1 MATID
6 QCLGRL
12 RAAVEKAEGVLL
24 ITADHGNV
32 EMMRDPE
39 TGEPHTAHTTFDVP
53 IIVVNGPRNLKLVSG
68 RLADVAP
75 TLLDLMGLTKPR
87 EMAGHSL
94 VERANSSVEQVG

>member
-1 MATID
+1 VTTID

-12 RAAVEKAEGVLL
+12 TAAVVKAGGVLL

-53 IIVVNGPRNLKLVSG
+53 IIVVNGPRDLKLVPG

-75 TLLDLMGLTKPR
+75 TLLDLMGLAKPR
-87 EMAGHSL
+87 EMSGHSL
-94 VERANSSVEQVG
+94 VERANRSAERVG